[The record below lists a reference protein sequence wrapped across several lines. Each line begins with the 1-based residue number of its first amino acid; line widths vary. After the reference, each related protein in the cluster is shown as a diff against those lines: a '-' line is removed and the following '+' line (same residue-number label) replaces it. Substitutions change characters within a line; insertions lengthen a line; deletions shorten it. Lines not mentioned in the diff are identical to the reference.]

1 MRKQRYLRFNGLDI
15 EDIKLHFCPFV
26 KHFFSS
32 MADMHQKEITGRFF
46 GVLAV

>member
-26 KHFFSS
+26 KNYFSPV
-32 MADMHQKEITGRFF
+32 ADTSGCGQKD
-46 GVLAV
+46 VNLL